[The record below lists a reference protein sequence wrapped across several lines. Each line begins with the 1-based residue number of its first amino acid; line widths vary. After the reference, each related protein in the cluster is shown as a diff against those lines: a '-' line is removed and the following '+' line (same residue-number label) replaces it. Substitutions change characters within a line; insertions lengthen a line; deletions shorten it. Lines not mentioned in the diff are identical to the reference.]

1 MSELEVNNLVVA
13 FGGVKAIND
22 VSFRPLVDYSPSI
35 ELYAVWMPEKQAPFV
50 DDLLQAVSEAQEAN
64 S

>member
-22 VSFRPLVDYSPSI
+22 VSFSVEPGEI
-35 ELYAVWMPEKQAPFV
+35 YAVIGPNGAGKSTIFNAISRV
-50 DDLLQAVSEAQEAN
+50 YTRAVRECDGAR
-64 S
+64 